1 MRVIDLYTYR
11 TANGRKASIM
21 LEECGLAYRVHVIDI
36 TVGEQ
41 FAPEFR
47 RINPN
52 MRIPAI
58 VDSDGPDG
66 TPCRVFESGAILLY
80 LAEKTGRLL
89 GDSRTSRLTAIQWMM
104 FQIGGVGPMFG
115 QDFHFRHQVPDDAN
129 PAAVAYGRKRYGDEV
144 RRLCGVL
151 DYRLR
156 EYPFLAGS
164 YTIADIASF
173 PWVAL
178 HGRLGIEL
186 DAFVGLRRWYERL
199 KARPAIRRGMDVPP
213 KSTMKGE
220 DQADD

>member
-1 MRVIDLYTYR
+1 MIDLYTYR

-36 TVGEQ
+36 TAGEQ

-66 TPCRVFESGAILLY
+66 APCRVFESGAILLY

-115 QDFHFRHQVPDDAN
+115 QDFHFRHQVPENAP

-144 RRLCGVL
+144 LRLCGVL

-178 HGRLGIEL
+178 HGWLGIEL

-213 KSTMKGE
+213 KSMMKGE